1 MNYQEAKRQHETLA
15 FVGLRAH
22 ATAVGLLQLC
32 HELARVGVLDDAAIA
47 RIKDAIASDIC
58 LSRPGTM
65 SKEAFS
71 HSTRRRLD
79 ALFAGAEQVSTGES
93 GDRLRREIS

>member
-32 HELARVGVLDDAAIA
+32 HELVGAGVLDDAAIS
-47 RIKDAIASDIC
+47 RIKDAIAADIC

-65 SKEAFS
+65 SKEAFDQ
-71 HSTRRRLD
+71 STRRRLD
-79 ALFAGAEQVSTGES
+79 SLFCGREKVSDGTS
-93 GDRLRREIS
+93 GDRLRHQVG

>member
-1 MNYQEAKRQHETLA
+1 MNYNEAKRQHETLA

-58 LSRPGTM
+58 LSRPGKI
-65 SKEAFS
+65 SREAFDQ
-71 HSTRRRLD
+71 STRRRLD
-79 ALFAGAEQVSTGES
+79 ALFAGSEKVSTGES
-93 GDRLRREIS
+93 GERLCREVG